1 MHIRFEAL
9 ADHAYGVANAVV
21 SVHGKFVR
29 QDVENFAIFGKR
41 NIARG
46 VDRAA
51 NVFTFDVARAISE
64 SNAAAAIQTAN
75 VTASNAD
82 QRRFDGNAGNAFG
95 LFYSAANGADGG
107 IEIDDGAFAQA
118 FRFGGAEREEFHL
131 LVGKLRDKNT

>member
-1 MHIRFEAL
+1 
-9 ADHAYGVANAVV
+9 
-21 SVHGKFVR
+21 
-29 QDVENFAIFGKR
+29 
-41 NIARG
+41 
-46 VDRAA
+46 
-51 NVFTFDVARAISE
+51 ISE

-131 LVGKLRDKNT
+131 LVGKLRDKNTGFGATDVQTDKIFVLLRQASAPQFKVHKPICACFALSLARACA